1 MAEPIDIGSP
11 RWWVDQLE
19 RELANRQAHMRLM
32 DDYYTGNHPLPFVTK
47 AHDAKMR
54 DEFRGLLEDARSNFM
69 RLVIDAVE
77 ERLRVEGFRRTV
89 EGEEVTDREA
99 LAIWQANQM
108 DAESQVAFIEA
119 LVKGVSYLSVWVGDD
134 GEPTIAVEDPEQTI
148 VAYEPGTNYRRRLAA
163 LKLWVDEW
171 TGERR
176 ANLYLPDGIY
186 KFRRKDAEPVGVVL
200 PWNVRPEGGWE
211 FVEGEA
217 FVPNPIGEVPIV
229 PLRNRPRLLVEGE
242 SEISDVT
249 DIQDRINAMLFL
261 RCLAGYFGAHR
272 QRWAVGLTLHENE
285 RTGEPEE
292 PFDIAVDKLIVAED
306 TNVRFGEWSA
316 TPLDGYIKATEQ
328 DAQHIAVVTRTPR
341 HYLLPEGQEPSGDS
355 QRAAEAGLTKKVAR
369 KQRTYGEGIA
379 EAIRLARLFG
389 GESDAPAPEIRW
401 ADPEIR
407 TEAEITDATIKQYQ
421 AGLIPRE
428 AALEKLGYSQ
438 TQISRFLEALG
449 NEPAGESE
457 QPEAAAE

>member
-1 MAEPIDIGSP
+1 
-11 RWWVDQLE
+11 

-108 DAESQVAFIEA
+108 GAESQVAFIEA

-176 ANLYLPDGIY
+176 ANLYL
-186 KFRRKDAEPVGVVL
+186 
-200 PWNVRPEGGWE
+200 
-211 FVEGEA
+211 
-217 FVPNPIGEVPIV
+217 
-229 PLRNRPRLLVEGE
+229 
-242 SEISDVT
+242 
-249 DIQDRINAMLFL
+249 
-261 RCLAGYFGAHR
+261 
-272 QRWAVGLTLHENE
+272 
-285 RTGEPEE
+285 
-292 PFDIAVDKLIVAED
+292 
-306 TNVRFGEWSA
+306 
-316 TPLDGYIKATEQ
+316 
-328 DAQHIAVVTRTPR
+328 
-341 HYLLPEGQEPSGDS
+341 
-355 QRAAEAGLTKKVAR
+355 
-369 KQRTYGEGIA
+369 
-379 EAIRLARLFG
+379 
-389 GESDAPAPEIRW
+389 
-401 ADPEIR
+401 
-407 TEAEITDATIKQYQ
+407 
-421 AGLIPRE
+421 
-428 AALEKLGYSQ
+428 
-438 TQISRFLEALG
+438 
-449 NEPAGESE
+449 
-457 QPEAAAE
+457 